1 MNSLLKRQVRK
12 YLPEHL
18 QQNEDLQRFLEAV
31 DSSYDNLEDQV
42 LMQQRATA
50 LSSEEL
56 YEVNEKLR
64 DESKAQKEIIEKLQS
79 VMYTLKSHEVGKN
92 NSFESSNSLKLVDF
106 IDHQTKEIIK
116 INEQKDLLLRNL
128 EDQNQELNDYAHIVS
143 HDLVTPIQNIET
155 LVHLLEDDYGP
166 VLDDRGKNK
175 LKLIS
180 DNVHRI
186 EILLSGI
193 RDYSSIDK
201 ERITKSDLDLNKLVN
216 DTLQEMKLCRSIQ
229 VEIINELP
237 NLKAEK
243 HSFKHL
249 FSNLI
254 ENAVKFNDKDQK
266 KVQIGCDE
274 DEDFWRFYIKDNG
287 KGIDEPYLKK
297 VFKAF
302 FKLQNDPKS
311 AGLGL
316 SIVKKVINLHEGKIW
331 AESEVNKGST
341 FFFELKK

>member
-12 YLPEHL
+12 YLPKHL

-56 YEVNEKLR
+56 YELNEKLR
-64 DESKAQKEIIEKLQS
+64 DESKAQKEVIEKLQS
-79 VMYTLKSHEVGKN
+79 VMYTLRSHESGKN
-92 NSFESSNSLKLVDF
+92 SSFESSNSLKLVDF

-116 INEQKDLLLRNL
+116 INKQKDLLLRNL

-155 LVHLLEDDYGP
+155 LVHLLEDDYSP

-186 EILLSGI
+186 EILLNGI

-201 ERITKSDLDLNKLVN
+201 ERITKSDLDLNKLIH

-229 VEIINELP
+229 VKIIGKLP

-254 ENAVKFNDKDQK
+254 ENAVKFNDKVHK
-266 KVQIGCDE
+266 KVQIGFHECE
-274 DEDFWRFYIKDNG
+274 ESWRFYIKDNG

-316 SIVKKVINLHEGKIW
+316 SIVKKVINLHEGKVW
-331 AESEVNKGST
+331 AESQINKGST